1 MEVKVYIQ
9 SQLEGLKRGSGRAL
23 KDLTQAEYMWRPSC
37 GCNSIGLI
45 LFHVARSED
54 MFVQQRLRQKPQVWE
69 SGKWFLKLNMAENEA
84 GSHYTIDQV
93 NAFPVPDA
101 KDLLAYYDEVRA
113 NTVEYLASLKQDDFD
128 RKLTILPFPGETTVA
143 AIFSLVV
150 MHSAGHFGE
159 ISYLRG
165 LQRGMDK

>member
-1 MEVKVYIQ
+1 MEVKAYIQ
-9 SQLEGLKRGSGRAL
+9 SQMEGTKRNSARAL

-45 LFHVARSED
+45 LFHIARSED
-54 MFVQQRLRQKPQVWE
+54 MFVQQRLLQKPQVWE
-69 SGKWFLKLNMAENEA
+69 SEKWFLKLNVAENEA
-84 GSHYTIDQV
+84 GAHYTVEQV
-93 NAFPVPDA
+93 NAFPVPDH
-101 KDLLAYYDEVRA
+101 KDLAAYYDAVRA
-113 NTVEYLASLKQDDFD
+113 RTAEYVAGLKAEDFD

-143 AIFSLVV
+143 AILSLVV
-150 MHSAGHFGE
+150 THAAGHLGE